1 MAFDGKDKILNQL
14 NGVFLMLGLKTLV
27 IIVDLSYVP
36 SNEKA
41 ILKQNILQGA
51 VDKGSDAGIIFLND
65 I

>member
-1 MAFDGKDKILNQL
+1 
-14 NGVFLMLGLKTLV
+14 MLGLKTLV